1 MRRRSFVITAA
12 LVMGLALGI
21 VFGPAAR
28 NFIASAQTPSPSP
41 SVTAS
46 TGSDLWN
53 SFLDKLAGA
62 LNIDRTALDSA
73 IRSAGNS
80 TADEAVANGTLTQ
93 QQADALRSRIEA
105 GEPFFGGRGG
115 RHGHGGPGGRHF
127 FGQDKQAL
135 LGAAASELNLTSDE
149 LVAQLQSGQTIV
161 HIAEAQ
167 GTTVEAVT
175 DAVLAAAR
183 TQLDEAVAT
192 GTLTQEQAD
201 QIYTHLEEHGAD
213 LLRFGGRGP
222 GGRGRHGFGGFGS
235 PDGQTTPQTPASPA
249 AATDA

>member
-28 NFIASAQTPSPSP
+28 DYVAGAQTPSPSP
-41 SVTAS
+41 SAAAS

-53 SFLDKLAGA
+53 SFLDKLAGT

-135 LGAAASELNLTSDE
+135 LDAAAGALNLTSDE
-149 LVAQLQSGQTIV
+149 LVTQLQSGQTIAQ
-161 HIAEAQ
+161 IAEAQ

-183 TQLDEAVAT
+183 TQLDEAVAA

-201 QIYTHLEEHGAD
+201 QIYAHLEEHGAD

-222 GGRGRHGFGGFGS
+222 GGRGRHGFGGFGL
-235 PDGQTTPQTPASPA
+235 PDRHSTPQTPASPA